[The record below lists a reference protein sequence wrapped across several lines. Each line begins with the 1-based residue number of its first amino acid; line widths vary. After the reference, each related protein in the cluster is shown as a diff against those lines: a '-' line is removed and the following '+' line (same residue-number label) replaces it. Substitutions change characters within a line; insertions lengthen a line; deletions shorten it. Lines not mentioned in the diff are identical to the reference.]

1 MKVKLLGIFD
11 ESQVL
16 QVLIRY

>member
-1 MKVKLLGIFD
+1 MKFD

-16 QVLIRY
+16 DLIGITCI